1 MKKLIFA
8 IFVLINISTAQP
20 PQFAPPTISFQGILK
35 DTTGNLIADGTYN
48 MTFEIWR
55 LFQGNQ
61 EMLWQ
66 EIKDVQVVDGLV
78 TTVLGDVAPIIG
90 FPPQGEK
97 VLRIQLGDEILGQHP
112 FTSVPFALY
121 TNLASFSQRSGQ
133 SAISDTSLYTL
144 QVPGSIISSLDSLFN
159 LTDSLYSL
167 YEIQPDTIFSFVYD
181 TLVIRDSLYIFTFDT
196 VYLTYPE
203 LPPYP
208 PTMVNVSMSGD
219 DILLSWSS
227 SVSENVDSY
236 AIYKNNIYIT
246 SVDSSVYSY
255 TTNNYEYN
263 EDICFYIKAVS
274 ATGLQSNVSQEA
286 CITTL
291 DNPNLLD
298 IQLIN
303 NSTNSIKI
311 YQTTTTEDDLILE
324 TSDVM
329 GLFIYYDV
337 LESGVYIIESQYCN
351 CFNYSQVINTNVIIT
366 HGAGQSAPYYYTIE
380 EWTQ

>member
-1 MKKLIFA
+1 MKMKKLIFA

-167 YEIQPDTIFSFVYD
+167 YEF
-181 TLVIRDSLYIFTFDT
+181 
-196 VYLTYPE
+196 
-203 LPPYP
+203 
-208 PTMVNVSMSGD
+208 
-219 DILLSWSS
+219 
-227 SVSENVDSY
+227 
-236 AIYKNNIYIT
+236 
-246 SVDSSVYSY
+246 SVDSSAYADTASFA
-255 TTNNYEYN
+255 TKADTANN
-263 EDICFYIKAVS
+263 A
-274 ATGLQSNVSQEA
+274 
-286 CITTL
+286 
-291 DNPNLLD
+291 
-298 IQLIN
+298 IQLLTGSWD
-303 NSTNSIKI
+303 NSDSGYVRLGSVQIMWGVNSSS
-311 YQTTTTEDDLILE
+311 QTAITF
-324 TSDVM
+324 SPS
-329 GLFIYYDV
+329 FS
-337 LESGVYIIESQYCN
+337 ESP
-351 CFNYSQVINTNVIIT
+351 TVIIT
-366 HGAGQSAPYYYTIE
+366 PINSTASNNIDLSSVSTTTANVNMTSVTSGYHWLAIGKY
-380 EWTQ
+380 

>member
-8 IFVLINISTAQP
+8 IFVIINISSAQP
-20 PQFAPPTISFQGILK
+20 PTQLAPPTISFQGILK

-66 EIKDVQVVDGLV
+66 EIKDVQIVDGLV

-112 FTSVPFALY
+112 FTSVPFAMY

-167 YEIQPDTIFSFVYD
+167 YEF
-181 TLVIRDSLYIFTFDT
+181 
-196 VYLTYPE
+196 
-203 LPPYP
+203 
-208 PTMVNVSMSGD
+208 
-219 DILLSWSS
+219 
-227 SVSENVDSY
+227 
-236 AIYKNNIYIT
+236 
-246 SVDSSVYSY
+246 SVDSSAYADTASFA
-255 TTNNYEYN
+255 TKADTANN
-263 EDICFYIKAVS
+263 A
-274 ATGLQSNVSQEA
+274 
-286 CITTL
+286 
-291 DNPNLLD
+291 
-298 IQLIN
+298 IQLLTGAWD
-303 NSTNSIKI
+303 NS
-311 YQTTTTEDDLILE
+311 D
-324 TSDVM
+324 
-329 GLFIYYDV
+329 
-337 LESGVYIIESQYCN
+337 SGYVRLGSVQIMWS
-351 CFNYSQVINTNVIIT
+351 
-366 HGAGQSAPYYYTIE
+366 
-380 EWTQ
+380 

>member
-1 MKKLIFA
+1 MKMKKLIFA
-8 IFVLINISTAQP
+8 IVVLINISTAQP

-97 VLRIQLGDEILGQHP
+97 VLRIQLGGEILGQHP

-121 TNLASFSQRSGQ
+121 TNTASFSQRSGQ

-167 YEIQPDTIFSFVYD
+167 YEFSGDSSAYADTASFATKADTAIFVQQAQTALIADNTTRYIGSFSGVPTQYATTIFD
-181 TLVIRDSLYIFTFDT
+181 TTFSGNVLTEYIQGYINYFTSQWNHRITSSVWFGVNGSEDQNISIKGGNVVSGSNAAMAFNPQSMFFFPVKPEYGTQDLRLYITISHGGWGGDS
-196 VYLTYPE
+196 
-203 LPPYP
+203 
-208 PTMVNVSMSGD
+208 VN
-219 DILLSWSS
+219 
-227 SVSENVDSY
+227 
-236 AIYKNNIYIT
+236 
-246 SVDSSVYSY
+246 
-255 TTNNYEYN
+255 
-263 EDICFYIKAVS
+263 
-274 ATGLQSNVSQEA
+274 
-286 CITTL
+286 
-291 DNPNLLD
+291 
-298 IQLIN
+298 
-303 NSTNSIKI
+303 
-311 YQTTTTEDDLILE
+311 
-324 TSDVM
+324 
-329 GLFIYYDV
+329 
-337 LESGVYIIESQYCN
+337 GV
-351 CFNYSQVINTNVIIT
+351 VW
-366 HGAGQSAPYYYTIE
+366 GK
-380 EWTQ
+380 

>member
-1 MKKLIFA
+1 
-8 IFVLINISTAQP
+8 
-20 PQFAPPTISFQGILK
+20 
-35 DTTGNLIADGTYN
+35 
-48 MTFEIWR
+48 
-55 LFQGNQ
+55 
-61 EMLWQ
+61 
-66 EIKDVQVVDGLV
+66 
-78 TTVLGDVAPIIG
+78 
-90 FPPQGEK
+90 
-97 VLRIQLGDEILGQHP
+97 LRIQLGGEILGQHP

-167 YEIQPDTIFSFVYD
+167 YEIQPDTIVSFVYD
-181 TLVIRDSLYIFTFDT
+181 TLVIRDSLYIFTYDT

-246 SVDSSVYSY
+246 SVDSSVSSY

-263 EDICFYIKAVS
+263 EYICFYIKAVS
-274 ATGLQSNVSQEA
+274 STGLQSNVSQEA

-291 DNPNLLD
+291 ENPDLLD
-298 IQLIN
+298 IRIIVTSGNNNIKIYQ
-303 NSTNSIKI
+303 NSTNS
-311 YQTTTTEDDLILE
+311 EDLIIQTPSLP
-324 TSDVM
+324 
-329 GLFIYYDV
+329 GLYNYYDAI
-337 LESGVYIIESQYCN
+337 ESGVYIIYNEYCGCYNFSQ
-351 CFNYSQVINTNVIIT
+351 QINTDVIIT
-366 HGAGQSAPYYYTIE
+366 SPDINNENGAYYTIE

>member
-20 PQFAPPTISFQGILK
+20 PTQLAPPTISFQGILK

-48 MTFEIWR
+48 MTFQIWR

-97 VLRIQLGDEILGQHP
+97 VLRIQLGGEILGQHP

-167 YEIQPDTIFSFVYD
+167 YEF
-181 TLVIRDSLYIFTFDT
+181 
-196 VYLTYPE
+196 
-203 LPPYP
+203 
-208 PTMVNVSMSGD
+208 SGD
-219 DILLSWSS
+219 SSAYADTAGYANSAGIALSAITADTA
-227 SVSENVDSY
+227 NY
-236 AIYKNNIYIT
+236 AN
-246 SVDSSVYSY
+246 
-255 TTNNYEYN
+255 
-263 EDICFYIKAVS
+263 
-274 ATGLQSNVSQEA
+274 
-286 CITTL
+286 
-291 DNPNLLD
+291 NLLTGSWD
-298 IQLIN
+298 NTDSGYIRIGNMQ
-303 NSTNSIKI
+303 
-311 YQTTTTEDDLILE
+311 
-324 TSDVM
+324 VM
-329 GLFIYYDV
+329 WG
-337 LESGVYIIESQYCN
+337 
-351 CFNYSQVINTNVIIT
+351 INTSSQSSITFSPTFSQIPSVIIT
-366 HGAGQSAPYYYTIE
+366 PVSSTAANNIDLSTVTTSSANVNMTSATSGYHWLAIGQ
-380 EWTQ
+380 WQ